1 MAKVNCSHSYHKMEE
16 TREVHLGQQLEG
28 HSEGN
33 MKLFEASGLRNP
45 EYWQCIRYI
54 APDDV
59 MKNKWKSS
67 DAIGVYCTVCKER
80 IKYDSSKNSHG
91 VKRHMDR
98 FHSDLV
104 AKYREMFPNKKDKK
118 RRSDGRNASCSSK
131 KSKTKKKAK
140 QAKETKETS
149 VDLSL
154 KSSNMAPQLVRRSFP
169 DILSDLENDYR
180 VERQHSSLID
190 RVNLLEVSV
199 FDKFKEC
206 ALKERVVELETA
218 HKKHRSILDE
228 MSTICGLPIEKY
240 TILERIKEIEE
251 ISGLDYSIMSY
262 DSRITALCRDL
273 I

>member
-1 MAKVNCSHSYHKMEE
+1 
-16 TREVHLGQQLEG
+16 
-28 HSEGN
+28 

-59 MKNKWKSS
+59 TKNKWKSS
-67 DAIGVYCTVCKER
+67 DAIGVYCTECKER
-80 IKYDSSKNSHG
+80 IKYDSSKNTHG

-98 FHSDLV
+98 FHSDLL
-104 AKYREMFPNKKDKK
+104 AEYREKFPNNK
-118 RRSDGRNASCSSK
+118 RRSDGRNASCSPK
-131 KSKTKKKAK
+131 KPKTKKKAN
-140 QAKETKETS
+140 QVKETTDITEAS

-154 KSSNMAPQLVRRSFP
+154 KSSNMAPQLIRKSFP
-169 DILSDLENDYR
+169 DILSELENEYR
-180 VERQHSSLID
+180 VGRQHSSSLID

-206 ALKERVVELETA
+206 ALKQRVGELEA
-218 HKKHRSILDE
+218 IHKKHRSVLDD
-228 MSTICGLPIEKY
+228 MSRLCGLPLEKY
-240 TILERIKEIEE
+240 TIVERIQEIEE

-262 DSRITALCRDL
+262 DPRITALCRDL